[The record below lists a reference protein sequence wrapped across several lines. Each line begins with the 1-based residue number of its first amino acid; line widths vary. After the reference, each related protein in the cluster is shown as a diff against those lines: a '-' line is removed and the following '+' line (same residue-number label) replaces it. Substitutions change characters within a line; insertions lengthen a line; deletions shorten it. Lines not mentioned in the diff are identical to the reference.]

1 MVCNLDSRL
10 NNCRR
15 AKRHVAETQREVSS
29 CGIFAMA
36 EANTSTLFAVRYRC
50 VCGVEFLVQPDMKAE
65 CPECHRNWHYAAIRE
80 SMSATIS
87 LDFSR
92 ARNVDET
99 AFDLHKDLLIGH
111 KLDHFQL
118 DERLGKGGMGS
129 VYRALD
135 TSLQRYVAVKL
146 LHTRQIGDNQSDVDK
161 VLQEAITQAR
171 LNHPNVVTIYYV
183 GRDEINPFFAMELL
197 DGHTL
202 QESLRNGPLPIDEVL
217 SIAWQVVSA
226 LEHAISYGI
235 VHGDIKPA
243 NLLRSSDGT
252 IKLSD
257 FGLASF
263 LESEPNSS
271 LSGTPNYLAPE
282 ILDGHPNSV
291 QSDMYAL
298 GVTLFELTFGR
309 LPFQLRGSTLRERL
323 ETHRT
328 AEIEF
333 PETWPKSVPVAW
345 RGVLTRLL
353 HKDPHRR
360 YGNYREIRDE
370 LQRLRPLG
378 ATPAGFPI
386 RLLAYGIDQ
395 IGLLLPTLGLAALA
409 QYYQERVPDQAR
421 AFITPTISLTLMLI
435 PLCLLTFIWLDI
447 RTPGRW
453 LSQLRVVDRF
463 GLPLGRSKRVT
474 REFLRNIPLW
484 MVIFSIVLKLAGMG
498 WLGIYV
504 NVATGLFILA
514 DLASMFVGKQRRT
527 LHDYTCDSKV
537 VLADEA

>member
-1 MVCNLDSRL
+1 
-10 NNCRR
+10 
-15 AKRHVAETQREVSS
+15 
-29 CGIFAMA
+29 MA
-36 EANTSTLFAVRYRC
+36 EANTSALFAVRYRC
-50 VCGVEFLVQPDMKAE
+50 VCGVEFLVQPDMVAE
-65 CPECHRNWHYAAIRE
+65 CPTCHRNWHYAAIRD

-87 LDFSR
+87 VELAQAHSIHED
-92 ARNVDET
+92 V
-99 AFDLHKDLLIGH
+99 AFDLHKDLLLGQS
-111 KLDHFQL
+111 LDHFQL

-146 LHTRQIGDNQSDVDK
+146 LHTRFGQDERSEVDK
-161 VLQEAITQAR
+161 LLQEAITQAR

-183 GRDEINPFFAMELL
+183 GRQEENPFFAMELL
-197 DGHTL
+197 DGHSL
-202 QESLRNGPLPIDEVL
+202 QESLRSGPLAIDEVL
-217 SIAWQVVSA
+217 SIADQVLSA
-226 LEHAISYGI
+226 LEHATRYGV

-243 NLLRSSDGT
+243 NLLRSTDGT

-257 FGLASF
+257 FGLAST
-263 LESEPNSS
+263 LESGANSS

-282 ILDGHPNSV
+282 IVDGTPISI

-309 LPFQLRGSTLRERL
+309 LPFQLRGTTLRDRL
-323 ETHRT
+323 STHRT

-333 PETWPKSVPVAW
+333 PEPWPKSVPLAW
-345 RGVLTRLL
+345 RSVLNRLL
-353 HKDPHRR
+353 AKDPQAR
-360 YGNYREIRDE
+360 YASYQEARADLEK
-370 LQRLRPLG
+370 LHPLG
-378 ATPAGFPI
+378 STPAGFPV

-395 IGLLLPTLGLAALA
+395 LGMLLPTIGLAWVA
-409 QYYQERVPDQAR
+409 QVCQKEYPGPA
-421 AFITPTISLTLMLI
+421 ATWITPLISLLLMLV
-435 PLCLLTFIWLDI
+435 PLCLLIFIWLDI

-463 GLPLGRSKRVT
+463 GLPLGRFERVT

-484 MVIFSIVLKLAGMG
+484 MFIFSIVLDLAQVG

-504 NVATGLFILA
+504 NAATALFILA
-514 DLASMFVGKQRRT
+514 DAASMFFGVQRRT

-537 VLADEA
+537 VLAAST

>member
-1 MVCNLDSRL
+1 
-10 NNCRR
+10 
-15 AKRHVAETQREVSS
+15 
-29 CGIFAMA
+29 MA

-50 VCGVEFLVQPDMKAE
+50 VCGVEFLVRPEMKAE

-87 LDFSR
+87 LDVSR
-92 ARNVDET
+92 NRQTDDT

-111 KLDHFQL
+111 QLDHFQL

-146 LHTRQIGDNQSDVDK
+146 LHTRQIGDNQSGVDK

-183 GRDEINPFFAMELL
+183 SRDEENPFFAMELL

-202 QESLRNGPLPIDEVL
+202 QESLRTGPLPIEVVL
-217 SIAWQVVSA
+217 NIATQILSA
-226 LEHAISYGI
+226 LEHATRFGI

-257 FGLASF
+257 FGLASY

-282 ILDGHPNSV
+282 ILDGSPNSI
-291 QSDMYAL
+291 QTDMYAL
-298 GVTLFELTFGR
+298 GVTLFELTFAR
-309 LPFQLRGSTLRERL
+309 LPFQLRGTTLRERL

-328 AEIEF
+328 AEVEF
-333 PETWPKSVPVAW
+333 PEIWPKTVPAAW
-345 RGVLTRLL
+345 RDLLLRLL
-353 HKDPHRR
+353 EKDPLKRFE
-360 YGNYREIRDE
+360 NYEQIRDS
-370 LQRLRPLG
+370 LQQLQPMG
-378 ATPAGFPI
+378 STPAGFPV

-395 IGLLLPTLGLAALA
+395 IGLLLPTFGLAYVAW
-409 QYYQERVPDQAR
+409 YYQTEFPDPAS
-421 AFITPTISLTLMLI
+421 AWITPLISLTLMLI

-463 GLPLGRSKRVT
+463 SLPLGRSKRVT
-474 REFLRNIPLW
+474 REFMRNIPLW
-484 MVIFSIVLKLAGMG
+484 MVIFSIVLFLADVS
-498 WLGIYV
+498 WLIIYV
-504 NVATGLFILA
+504 NVGATGLFILA
-514 DLASMFVGKQRRT
+514 DLTCMFLGTQRRT

-537 VLADEA
+537 VLAAAP